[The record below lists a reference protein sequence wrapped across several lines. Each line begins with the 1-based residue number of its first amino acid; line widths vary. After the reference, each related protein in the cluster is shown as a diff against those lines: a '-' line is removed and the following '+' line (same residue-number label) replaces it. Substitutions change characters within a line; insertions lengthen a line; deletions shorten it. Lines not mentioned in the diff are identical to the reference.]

1 MVYKKLSEE
10 DKIIIKYLRQKF
22 GYGAKRIIKDHPEK
36 NWGLRNVGYLLKKID
51 ETGNIKRREG
61 SGRPKLSRTENNINA
76 VKELISSQEDKPGTY
91 ATPYEILKMMDIPR
105 TLIRRIIADDLKLQP
120 FKKIK
125 GQQIDSRTKEK
136 RIERCPNLFR
146 VFTKQ
151 VFETAFFSDEKIFM
165 VTQLLNV
172 QNDRTY
178 APSAKKKST
187 MENKRLYVERS
198 GSDFPMS
205 FIVSVAVSEVGKS
218 SIFFVEPGA
227 KVNGAYFCENLLTS
241 MIPEMDRLTGY
252 QPYVFMQDGAR
263 SHTANETVKFL
274 NQQRYLTILQPNMLP
289 PNSPDLNSVDY
300 CVWSALERNIY
311 RGRRFENTI
320 ELKEVI
326 LQEWEALPQAV
337 INNAIDGFR
346 SRVRLV
352 IAENGQHIE
361 KY

>member
-1 MVYKKLSEE
+1 MVYKKSSEE
-10 DKIIIKYLRQKF
+10 GKIIIKYLRQKF

-51 ETGNIKRREG
+51 ETGDVKRREG
-61 SGRPKLSRTENNINA
+61 SRRPKSSKTENNISA
-76 VKELISSQEDKPGTY
+76 VKDLISSQEDKPGTH
-91 ATPYEILKMMDIPR
+91 ATPNEISKMMDIPR
-105 TLIRRIIADDLKLQP
+105 TSFRRIIAEDLKLQT

-125 GQQIDSRTKEK
+125 RRRIDIRTKEK
-136 RIERCPNLFR
+136 RIKRCPNLLR

-151 VFETAFFSDEKIFM
+151 VLETAFFSDEKIFN

-172 QNDRTY
+172 QNDRIY
-178 APSAKKKST
+178 APSAYKKST
-187 MENKRLYVERS
+187 IENKRLYVESS
-198 GSDFPMS
+198 GFLTSLM
-205 FIVSVAVSEVGKS
+205 VSVAVSKFGKS

-227 KVNGAYFCENLLTS
+227 KVNGAYYRKSLLAL

-252 QPYVFMQDGAR
+252 QPYVFIQDGAR
-263 SHTANETVKFL
+263 SHIANETVKFL
-274 NQQRYLTILQPNMLP
+274 NQQRYLTLLQPNMWP
-289 PNSPDLNSVDY
+289 PNSLDLNQVDY
-300 CVWSALERNIY
+300 CVWSALERNVY

-320 ELKEVI
+320 ELKEAF